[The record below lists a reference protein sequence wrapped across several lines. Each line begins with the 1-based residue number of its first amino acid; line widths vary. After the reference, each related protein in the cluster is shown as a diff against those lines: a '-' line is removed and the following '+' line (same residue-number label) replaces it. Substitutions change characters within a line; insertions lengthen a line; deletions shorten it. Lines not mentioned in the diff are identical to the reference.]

1 MVDTAW
7 EDTEDMVDTVTVLD
21 TGATV
26 TIMARDPLMPNLKL
40 MLDICMADMG
50 MEDMEAMDVDTA
62 MVDVMADM
70 VAFMVDMD
78 TEDMVDIGTMDMV
91 TITERDPLMLNLKL
105 MLDICMEDTGMVD
118 MEDMDMVP
126 MAVDTDIA
134 LDTMEDMV
142 DMVLD
147 TEDMAVSGDKH
158 SQVVQ
163 PTSSRNCQTSIK
175 PKNCSNISQPLIQ
188 YQCLTFVKSR
198 IYRES
203 KSIYCFHKYDFN
215 KT

>member
-1 MVDTAW
+1 MG
-7 EDTEDMVDTVTVLD
+7 VTVLD
-21 TGATV
+21 TGAMV
-26 TIMARDPLMPNLKL
+26 TIMARDPLMPKLMPDICMVDMEVMEATVLVMAVDTNIAALVTMEDMVDTVLDTEAMVLDTGATVTTTVRDLLMPNLKL
-40 MLDICMADMG
+40 MPDICMADTA
-50 MEDMEAMDVDTA
+50 MEDMEAMD
-62 MVDVMADM
+62 M
-70 VAFMVDMD
+70 
-78 TEDMVDIGTMDMV
+78 G
-91 TITERDPLMLNLKL
+91 
-105 MLDICMEDTGMVD
+105 
-118 MEDMDMVP
+118 P

-188 YQCLTFVKSR
+188 YQCLTFMKSR

-203 KSIYCFHKYDFN
+203 KSIYCVPQI
-215 KT
+215 

>member
-1 MVDTAW
+1 
-7 EDTEDMVDTVTVLD
+7 
-21 TGATV
+21 
-26 TIMARDPLMPNLKL
+26 
-40 MLDICMADMG
+40 
-50 MEDMEAMDVDTA
+50 MDVDTA
-62 MVDVMADM
+62 MVDVIADM

-78 TEDMVDIGTMDMV
+78 TDHMVDIGTMDMF
-91 TITERDPLMLNLKL
+91 TITERDPLMPNLKL
-105 MLDICMEDTGMVD
+105 MPDICMEDTAMVD
-118 MEDMDMVP
+118 MEDMDMVL

-175 PKNCSNISQPLIQ
+175 PKNCSNVSQQLIQ

-203 KSIYCFHKYDFN
+203 KSI
-215 KT
+215 

>member
-1 MVDTAW
+1 MG
-7 EDTEDMVDTVTVLD
+7 D
-21 TGATV
+21 TGAMV

-40 MLDICMADMG
+40 MLDICMVDM
-50 MEDMEAMDVDTA
+50 EVMEAMVL
-62 MVDVMADM
+62 V
-70 VAFMVDMD
+70 
-78 TEDMVDIGTMDMV
+78 
-91 TITERDPLMLNLKL
+91 
-105 MLDICMEDTGMVD
+105 
-118 MEDMDMVP
+118 

-134 LDTMEDMV
+134 ALVTMEDMVDTVLDTEAMVLDTGATVTTTVRDLLMPNLKLMPDICMV

-188 YQCLTFVKSR
+188 YQ
-198 IYRES
+198 
-203 KSIYCFHKYDFN
+203 
-215 KT
+215 

>member
-1 MVDTAW
+1 MEVMEVMVLVMAVDTDIAALV
-7 EDTEDMVDTVTVLD
+7 TMGDMVDTVLD
-21 TGATV
+21 TGAMVTTTV
-26 TIMARDPLMPNLKL
+26 RDLLMPNLKL
-40 MLDICMADMG
+40 MPDICMADTA
-50 MEDMEAMDVDTA
+50 MEDMEAMD
-62 MVDVMADM
+62 MV
-70 VAFMVDMD
+70 
-78 TEDMVDIGTMDMV
+78 
-91 TITERDPLMLNLKL
+91 L
-105 MLDICMEDTGMVD
+105 
-118 MEDMDMVP
+118 

-203 KSIYCFHKYDFN
+203 KSIYCVP
-215 KT
+215 

>member
-1 MVDTAW
+1 MADTA
-7 EDTEDMVDTVTVLD
+7 MV
-21 TGATV
+21 A
-26 TIMARDPLMPNLKL
+26 
-40 MLDICMADMG
+40 
-50 MEDMEAMDVDTA
+50 MEAMD
-62 MVDVMADM
+62 MV
-70 VAFMVDMD
+70 
-78 TEDMVDIGTMDMV
+78 
-91 TITERDPLMLNLKL
+91 L
-105 MLDICMEDTGMVD
+105 
-118 MEDMDMVP
+118 

-158 SQVVQ
+158 SQVVL

-198 IYRES
+198 
-203 KSIYCFHKYDFN
+203 K
-215 KT
+215 

>member
-1 MVDTAW
+1 MADTAWEDTEVMVDTAW

-40 MLDICMADMG
+40 MPKLMPDIC
-50 MEDMEAMDVDTA
+50 
-62 MVDVMADM
+62 
-70 VAFMVDMD
+70 
-78 TEDMVDIGTMDMV
+78 
-91 TITERDPLMLNLKL
+91 
-105 MLDICMEDTGMVD
+105 MVD
-118 MEDMDMVP
+118 MEVMEAMV

-134 LDTMEDMV
+134 ALVTMEDMVDTVLDTEAMVLDTGAMVTTTVRDLLMPNLKLTPDICMADTAMEDMEDMV

-203 KSIYCFHKYDFN
+203 KSIYCVP
-215 KT
+215 

>member
-1 MVDTAW
+1 M
-7 EDTEDMVDTVTVLD
+7 
-21 TGATV
+21 V
-26 TIMARDPLMPNLKL
+26 TIMARDPLMLNLKL
-40 MLDICMADMG
+40 MPDICMVDMG
-50 MEDMEAMDVDTA
+50 MEAMDVDTA

-118 MEDMDMVP
+118 MEAMDMVL

-147 TEDMAVSGDKH
+147 TEDMAVSGDKY
-158 SQVVQ
+158 SQVVL
-163 PTSSRNCQTSIK
+163 PIF
-175 PKNCSNISQPLIQ
+175 L
-188 YQCLTFVKSR
+188 
-198 IYRES
+198 
-203 KSIYCFHKYDFN
+203 
-215 KT
+215 

>member
-1 MVDTAW
+1 
-7 EDTEDMVDTVTVLD
+7 
-21 TGATV
+21 
-26 TIMARDPLMPNLKL
+26 
-40 MLDICMADMG
+40 

-78 TEDMVDIGTMDMV
+78 TDDMVDIGTMDMV
-91 TITERDPLMLNLKL
+91 TITERDPLMPNLKL
-105 MLDICMEDTGMVD
+105 MPDICMEDTAMVD
-118 MEDMDMVP
+118 MEDMDMVL

-142 DMVLD
+142 LD
-147 TEDMAVSGDKH
+147 TEDMAISGDKY

-203 KSIYCFHKYDFN
+203 KSIYCVP
-215 KT
+215 